1 MCPWDL
7 SPRVVA
13 LLRER
18 GFDATGAHAVGQAGR
33 SDLEQLRYAAQDGRC
48 LITRNVT
55 DFLELIRSLIN
66 RQESHA
72 GIILVPA
79 SFRGDEFALL
89 ADAIAQSVATF
100 PQGLADLV
108 LFLKRTGGSFVTRPS
123 SAPTSRVEFCPRG
136 QTARPEARTRHC

>member
-1 MCPWDL
+1 VKLYLDEDL

-18 GFDATGAHAVGQAGR
+18 GLDVTGAHEVGQAGR
-33 SDLEQLRYAAQDGRC
+33 SDLEQLRYAAREGRC

-89 ADAIAQSVATF
+89 ADAIAQSVAISSD
-100 PQGLADLV
+100 QGLADRV
-108 LFLKRTGGSFVTRPS
+108 LFLKKPGP
-123 SAPTSRVEFCPRG
+123 
-136 QTARPEARTRHC
+136 

>member
-1 MCPWDL
+1 LKLYLDEDL

-13 LLRER
+13 RLREC
-18 GFDATGAHAVGQAGR
+18 GLDATGAHEVGQAGR
-33 SDLEQLRYAAQDGRC
+33 SDLEQLRYAAGEGRC
-48 LITRNVT
+48 LITRNVA
-55 DFLELIRSLIN
+55 DFLELIRFFIN

-108 LFLKRTGGSFVTRPS
+108 LFLNRTGP
-123 SAPTSRVEFCPRG
+123 
-136 QTARPEARTRHC
+136 